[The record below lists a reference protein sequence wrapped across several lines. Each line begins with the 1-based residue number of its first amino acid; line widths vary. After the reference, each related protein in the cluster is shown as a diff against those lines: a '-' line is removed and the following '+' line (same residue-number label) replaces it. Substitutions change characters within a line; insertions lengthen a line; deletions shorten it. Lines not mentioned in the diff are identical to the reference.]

1 VLLLLLYEQQ
11 QQQQQHQQQL
21 VDSSRALIGVLLREM
36 AAAHVAL
43 RPCDGAM
50 TPAHDDAAVSSQR
63 QRNRASSSSS
73 SSCGRRATCAADG
86 ALAPPPPRGS
96 VTSLHAVNG
105 DVTDAMTS
113 EDNRAPLVAAL
124 VAFIKVYCR
133 SVVSVSVTV

>member
-1 VLLLLLYEQQ
+1 VLLLLYEQQ
-11 QQQQQHQQQL
+11 QQQHQQQQL

-86 ALAPPPPRGS
+86 ALVPPPLGS

-133 SVVSVSVTV
+133 SVVSVSVAV